1 MNRDEEIEHMQEL
14 VRRFGPRSTIGMLR
28 EAIESCVED
37 IPNANERAGLDYERA
52 ASVLHQAE
60 NRL

>member
-28 EAIESCVED
+28 EAVEACVEE
-37 IPNANERAGLDYERA
+37 IPKADERVGLDYEKA
-52 ASVLHQAE
+52 ATVLHQAE

>member
-1 MNRDEEIEHMQEL
+1 MQEL

-37 IPNANERAGLDYERA
+37 IPNANERVGLDYERA